1 MELWEEDMRLV
12 LAMVAVLGLSAGSA
26 GAVSTGIDPCDDPE
40 SSDCPSS
47 PNYDPWWYEGGNGP
61 SGPTD
66 GADPV
71 SGPTCQN
78 QIGDESLPPEQQND
92 GCILPGG
99 PDSPG

>member
-1 MELWEEDMRLV
+1 MRMMLAIAAAVALNVSAAGLV
-12 LAMVAVLGLSAGSA
+12 LADP
-26 GAVSTGIDPCDDPE
+26 TDDPCADPNA
-40 SSDCPSS
+40 STCPSS
-47 PNYDPWWYEGGNGP
+47 PSFDPWAWHNWHQ
-61 SGPTD
+61 GPTS
-66 GADPV
+66 PNPPT